1 MSQVDLQ
8 ERILSAMPAP
18 APTPLAVASG
28 KASTGPTFSQVLQEK
43 LTSQAARAGIK
54 ISSHA
59 QARLTSRQITLSSD
73 DLSKLGEAMTRA
85 AQKGAK
91 ESLVLMDRAAL
102 VVSVP
107 NRTVI
112 TAVDKAALKENIF
125 TNIDSA
131 MIL

>member
-1 MSQVDLQ
+1 M
-8 ERILSAMPAP
+8 
-18 APTPLAVASG
+18 
-28 KASTGPTFSQVLQEK
+28 
-43 LTSQAARAGIK
+43 
-54 ISSHA
+54 
-59 QARLTSRQITLSSD
+59 
-73 DLSKLGEAMTRA
+73 
-85 AQKGAK
+85 
-91 ESLVLMDRAAL
+91 LMDKAAL